1 MAVKQ
6 VSVFMENRE
15 GRLEQV
21 TKTLRDEGI
30 NITSLSLAETED
42 YGILRLIVSDPERA
56 LTALKAADFSSRIT
70 MVVAVKV
77 SHETGSFHK
86 MLLEL
91 KDINIEYMYVLST
104 SEYAS
109 MIVKIA
115 DYEKAEKILTDKGYQ
130 LLTEE
135 EAYKANVMKADEA

>member
-15 GRLEQV
+15 GRLEEV
-21 TKTLRDEGI
+21 TKTLKDEGI
-30 NITSLSLAETED
+30 NITSLSLAETAD

-70 MVVAVKV
+70 NVVAVKL
-77 SHETGSFHK
+77 SHEIGSFHK
-86 MLLEL
+86 MLSEL
-91 KDINIEYMYVLST
+91 KNINIEYMYVLST

-115 DYEKAEKILTDKGYQ
+115 DYEKAEKILTDQGYT
-130 LLTEE
+130 LLSEE
-135 EAYKANVMKADEA
+135 EAYNANVVQA

>member
-15 GRLEQV
+15 GRLEEV
-21 TKTLRDEGI
+21 TKTLKDEGI
-30 NITSLSLAETED
+30 NITSLSLAETSD

-56 LTALKAADFSSRIT
+56 LTELKAADFSS
-70 MVVAVKV
+70 
-77 SHETGSFHK
+77 SHEIGSFHK
-86 MLLEL
+86 MLGEL
-91 KDINIEYMYVLST
+91 KNINIEYMYVLST

-115 DYEKAEKILTDKGYQ
+115 DYEKAEKLLTDQGYA
-130 LLTEE
+130 LLSEE
-135 EAYKANVMKADEA
+135 EAYHANVVQA

>member
-15 GRLEQV
+15 GRLEEV
-21 TKTLRDEGI
+21 TKTLKDEGI
-30 NITSLSLAETED
+30 NITSLSLAETSD

-70 MVVAVKV
+70 KVVAVKL

-86 MLLEL
+86 MLSEL
-91 KDINIEYMYVLST
+91 KNINIEYMYVLST

-115 DYEKAEKILTDKGYQ
+115 DYEKAEKILTDKGYT
-130 LLTEE
+130 LLSEG
-135 EAYKANVMKADEA
+135 EAYNANVVQA